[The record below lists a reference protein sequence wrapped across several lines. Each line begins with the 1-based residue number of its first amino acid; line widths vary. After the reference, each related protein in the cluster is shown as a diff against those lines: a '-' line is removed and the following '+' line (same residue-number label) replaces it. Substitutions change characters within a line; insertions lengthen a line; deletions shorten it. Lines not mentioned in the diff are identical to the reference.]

1 MLSLNTVLKTGF
13 DEVRGVDAMTFDS
26 AYEPFF
32 QPPGWIVGPIWAVLY
47 ACLAISFSSVLAVRD
62 EVEQSTLVIALF
74 LIQLAVNLA
83 WPSVFNSER
92 YLLALGMIVVMV
104 VFASIYAFAVYKA
117 APTASMLVCPYIAWV
132 AFAGSSNAAYYL
144 EARS

>member
-1 MLSLNTVLKTGF
+1 MPVSTSN
-13 DEVRGVDAMTFDS
+13 RRVDALTFDS

-47 ACLAISFSSVLAVRD
+47 SCLAISFSSVLAVRD

-92 YLLALGMIVVMV
+92 YLLALGMIAVMV
-104 VFASIYAFAVYKA
+104 VFASIYALAVYKA
-117 APTASMLVCPYIAWV
+117 APTASMLVWPYIAWV
-132 AFAGSSNAAYYL
+132 AFAGAINAAYYL

>member
-1 MLSLNTVLKTGF
+1 M
-13 DEVRGVDAMTFDS
+13 RIRRVDALTFDS

-32 QPPGWIVGPIWAVLY
+32 QPPGWMIGPIWAVLY

-104 VFASIYAFAVYKA
+104 VFASIYALTVYKA
-117 APTASMLVCPYIAWV
+117 APTASMLVWPYIAWV
-132 AFAGSSNAAYYL
+132 AFAGAINAAYYL
-144 EARS
+144 ESRA